1 MKFKCVHFK
10 KIRFFP
16 KVPDGMGDYSWCRRQ
31 GGQRQG
37 TRNPSQKT
45 RTGLQGRSLLS
56 QGGQYEYNN

>member
-1 MKFKCVHFK
+1 
-10 KIRFFP
+10 
-16 KVPDGMGDYSWCRRQ
+16 MGDYSWCRRQ

-37 TRNPSQKT
+37 TRKPSQKT